1 MQKAEK
7 IKVIILT
14 GFLGAGKTTLLNNI
28 LSNDKGKLN
37 FVIENEFGKV
47 SVDSTLVQKNYNQL
61 FELNNGCICCSLDAE
76 LIEVLTQL
84 IIAEK
89 QPDCLYIEAS
99 GVADAGMLASVFKRD
114 DVLKYF
120 NLTQVICLVDA
131 ENFEDRVTEV
141 PEMYRQIIA
150 ADRILINKSDL
161 VRPAY
166 IKELESRLKSLNPF
180 AAIEPTIHGNFSID
194 PVPDRSMSNYA
205 KIDQFQTIETN
216 AGHRMKSI
224 AIAVPEEF
232 DRDQLYAS
240 LSVTLYL
247 HYHQVYRI
255 KGFVRLKGEENPVLL
270 QSTGNKITLTAHT
283 PSDSQKYFLVFIG
296 RDIERKGL
304 ERILF
309 GYKKEKVLE
318 N

>member
-1 MQKAEK
+1 MQKPEK
-7 IKVIILT
+7 IKVVILT
-14 GFLGAGKTTLLNNI
+14 GFLGSGKTTLLNNI
-28 LSNDKGKLN
+28 LASEKDKLN

-84 IIAEK
+84 IKAER

-114 DVLKYF
+114 DVMKF
-120 NLTQVICLVDA
+120 FDLTQVICLVDA
-131 ENFEDRVTEV
+131 ENFEDRIKEV
-141 PEMYRQIIA
+141 PEMYRQVIA

-161 VRPAY
+161 VQSKY
-166 IKELESRLKSLNPF
+166 ISELEAKLKSLNPF
-180 AAIEPTIHGNFSID
+180 AGIESIVNGQFDVNNIPKSTMSNFS
-194 PVPDRSMSNYA
+194 
-205 KIDQFQTIETN
+205 KIDQFGSIETT

-224 AIAVPEEF
+224 AIAVPEAF
-232 DRDQLYAS
+232 DRDQLYAA

-255 KGFVRLKGEENPVLL
+255 KGFVKLEGEENPVLL
-270 QSTGNKITLTAHT
+270 QSTGNKVTFTSQSPIE
-283 PSDSQKYFLVFIG
+283 SQKYFLVFIG

-304 ERILF
+304 ERILSQIT
-309 GYKKEKVLE
+309 KKKM
-318 N
+318 